1 MNTISFLFVG
11 IYIRV
16 ANDTLWWKWSLSLPW
31 WLCRAT
37 ATELWPAVAK
47 FKHRRETSVSIRCG
61 NCSYRHYIIISFPL
75 QLVLKSSKM
84 PMQVD
89 GEPWAQGP
97 CTITI
102 THKTQALMLYH
113 SAEQTDDDDDESS
126 ASEAESP
133 TPHDSP
139 RPPGP
144 ASARAWPTPN
154 LMWSE
159 AVLISVS
166 VFFLQPSFYSSLLC
180 NGTSIFEHIWSLD
193 HVDENRCYNFP
204 V

>member
-1 MNTISFLFVG
+1 MFLPNFFFESIKPFKKTYLLTKYG
-11 IYIRV
+11 IYHV
-16 ANDTLWWKWSLSLPW
+16 QVS
-31 WLCRAT
+31 
-37 ATELWPAVAK
+37 AV
-47 FKHRRETSVSIRCG
+47 I
-61 NCSYRHYIIISFPL
+61 FPL

-126 ASEAESP
+126 ASETESP

-139 RPPGP
+139 RPPGL
-144 ASARAWPTPN
+144 ASARA
-154 LMWSE
+154 
-159 AVLISVS
+159 
-166 VFFLQPSFYSSLLC
+166 
-180 NGTSIFEHIWSLD
+180 
-193 HVDENRCYNFP
+193 
-204 V
+204 